1 MLVHEL
7 IFNVAGVT
15 FENEEGKDI
24 QTEIKKTLQEY
35 KKCGEIDEKEDL
47 FGGYSNKDIKED
59 DLSVDEYEGI
69 NFKGKIVQTT
79 YENEDCYKIYFIDV
93 NGKDIHIG
101 YMPKKKIAEANEW
114 FSKDGLEFKSNLEII
129 GGKNKHLE
137 EVENSNGDLVE
148 KVVVDEDTYGARIS
162 LSFFDNKEQI
172 KQPSKIN
179 SQTSQPSEKDRRGI
193 AIGIIIFIFLV
204 LIGIATNPQSFNNV
218 SNEMNITT
226 NEQNN

>member
-47 FGGYSNKDIKED
+47 FGGYSNKDIRED

-69 NFKGKIVQTT
+69 NFKGKIVQST
-79 YENEDCYKIYFIDV
+79 YENEDCYKIYLIDV

-101 YMPKKKIAEANEW
+101 YMPRKKIAEANEW
-114 FSKDGLEFKSNLEII
+114 FSKDGLELKSKLEITCT
-129 GGKNKHLE
+129 GK
-137 EVENSNGDLVE
+137 
-148 KVVVDEDTYGARIS
+148 
-162 LSFFDNKEQI
+162 
-172 KQPSKIN
+172 
-179 SQTSQPSEKDRRGI
+179 
-193 AIGIIIFIFLV
+193 
-204 LIGIATNPQSFNNV
+204 
-218 SNEMNITT
+218 
-226 NEQNN
+226 